1 MKFSEQ
7 KSQHKL
13 AFFFCVR
20 TSKLQCL
27 CNEFLGMHQP
37 PTLQHYFKKLC

>member
-13 AFFFCVR
+13 AFFFCAR

-27 CNEFLGMHQP
+27 CNKFLGMSQL
-37 PTLQHYFKKLC
+37 PTLQLNFKELC